1 MKRLSGYSGTSLAKK
16 LGIKDGFSILLH
28 NPPEN
33 YFDLFAD
40 LPENIS
46 VLKEV
51 RAEEADFIHVF
62 CTSFKEL
69 EEIVKE
75 YKSSLKMNG
84 MLWGSWPK
92 GSSKIPTD
100 LQRDPIREYLLS
112 IGLVDIKVAAIDED
126 WSGLKFV
133 YRLKDRY

>member
-1 MKRLSGYSGTSLAKK
+1 MSVGYSETPFVKK

-46 VLKEV
+46 VLKEGS
-51 RAEEADFIHVF
+51 AEKADFIHVF
-62 CTSFKEL
+62 CTSFQEL
-69 EEIVKE
+69 RDIACK
-75 YKSSLKMNG
+75 YKTVLKKNG
-84 MLWGSWPK
+84 MLWISWPK

-112 IGLVDIKVAAIDED
+112 IGLVDVKVAAIDED
-126 WSGLKFV
+126 WSGLKFM
-133 YRLKDRY
+133 YRLKDRD